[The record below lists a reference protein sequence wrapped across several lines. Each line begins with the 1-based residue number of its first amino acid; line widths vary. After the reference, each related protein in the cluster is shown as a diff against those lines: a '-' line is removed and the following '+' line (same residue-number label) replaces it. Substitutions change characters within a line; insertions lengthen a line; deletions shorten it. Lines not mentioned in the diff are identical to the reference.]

1 MKIEYNLNKRRITDM
16 KKISMMILMIMVTV
30 GMFACEMK
38 YITTFAGSSSEYK
51 IKDKCATVRQETD
64 KILLQLDHN
73 KDIVCLGKVEENDSV
88 IMTYDDAGVIKKII
102 FKKCNK
108 DRMRN
113 KLYYMY
119 LIGLYNE
126 RSVF

>member
-1 MKIEYNLNKRRITDM
+1 M
-16 KKISMMILMIMVTV
+16 KKITALFLCLLVFGKVFS
-30 GMFACEMK
+30 CEMK
-38 YITTFAGSSSEYK
+38 YIISFAGSSSEYK
-51 IKDKCATVRQETD
+51 IKDKCATVRQEID
-64 KILLQLDHN
+64 KMLLQLDHN
-73 KDIVCLGKVEENDSV
+73 KDIVCLDKVEENDSV

-108 DRMRN
+108 NKMRN

>member
-1 MKIEYNLNKRRITDM
+1 MKRIIALLLCLLVFG
-16 KKISMMILMIMVTV
+16 KV
-30 GMFACEMK
+30 FACEMK
-38 YITTFAGSSSEYK
+38 YIISFAGSSSEYK

-64 KILLQLDHN
+64 KMLLQLDHN
-73 KDIVCLGKVEENDSV
+73 KDIVCLNKIEENDSV

-108 DRMRN
+108 NKMRN

>member
-1 MKIEYNLNKRRITDM
+1 M

-38 YITTFAGSSSEYK
+38 YITTFAGCSKENK

-73 KDIVCLGKVEENDSV
+73 KDIVCLDKIEENDSV
-88 IMTYDDAGVIKKII
+88 IMTYDDAGVMKKII

-108 DRMRN
+108 DKMRN

-119 LIGLYNE
+119 LIGLYSE

>member
-1 MKIEYNLNKRRITDM
+1 M
-16 KKISMMILMIMVTV
+16 KKITALLLCLLVFGKVFS
-30 GMFACEMK
+30 CEMK
-38 YITTFAGSSSEYK
+38 YIISFAGCSKENK

-64 KILLQLDHN
+64 KMLLQLDHN
-73 KDIVCLGKVEENDSV
+73 KDIVCLDKVEENDNV

-108 DRMRN
+108 DKMRN

>member
-1 MKIEYNLNKRRITDM
+1 M
-16 KKISMMILMIMVTV
+16 KKVILFLCLI
-30 GMFACEMK
+30 GFANMFACEMK
-38 YITTFAGSSSEYK
+38 YIISFAGWSKENK

-73 KDIVCLGKVEENDSV
+73 KDIVCLGKTEENGSV
-88 IMTYDDAGVIKKII
+88 IMTYDDAGVIKNVI

-108 DRMRN
+108 DKMRN

>member
-1 MKIEYNLNKRRITDM
+1 M

-64 KILLQLDHN
+64 KMLLQLDHN
-73 KDIVCLGKVEENDSV
+73 KDIVCLDKIEENDSI
-88 IMTYDDAGVIKKII
+88 IMTYDDAGITKKII

-108 DRMRN
+108 DKMRN

>member
-1 MKIEYNLNKRRITDM
+1 M
-16 KKISMMILMIMVTV
+16 KKITALLLCLLVFGKV
-30 GMFACEMK
+30 FACEMK
-38 YITTFAGSSSEYK
+38 YIISFAGSSEYK

-64 KILLQLDHN
+64 KMLLQLDHN
-73 KDIVCLGKVEENDSV
+73 KDIICLDKVEENGSV
-88 IMTYDDAGVIKKII
+88 IMTYDDAGVMKKII

-108 DRMRN
+108 DKMRN

-126 RSVF
+126 RGVF

>member
-1 MKIEYNLNKRRITDM
+1 M
-16 KKISMMILMIMVTV
+16 KKITALLLCLLVFGKVFS
-30 GMFACEMK
+30 CEMK
-38 YITTFAGSSSEYK
+38 YIISFAGCSSEYK
-51 IKDKCATVRQETD
+51 VKDKCATVRQETD

-73 KDIVCLGKVEENDSV
+73 KDIVCLNKIEENGSV
-88 IMTYDDAGVIKKII
+88 IMTYDDVGVIKKII

-108 DRMRN
+108 DKIKS

-126 RSVF
+126 RNIF

>member
-1 MKIEYNLNKRRITDM
+1 M
-16 KKISMMILMIMVTV
+16 KKVAALLLCLLVFGKVFS
-30 GMFACEMK
+30 CEMK
-38 YITTFAGSSSEYK
+38 YIISFAGSSSEYK
-51 IKDKCATVRQETD
+51 IKDKCATVRKETD

-73 KDIVCLGKVEENDSV
+73 KDIVCLDKIEENDSV

-108 DRMRN
+108 DKMRN